1 VAEVRAG
8 RGPPMHTPNQG
19 ARDAGCGEK
28 RLRPRSST
36 STPSNISAPFASR
49 NRRAVI
55 LGMALGA
62 TVLTGCERYPPAE
75 DVASC
80 AADRFGTQHG
90 VFNVT
95 EQPRSMV
102 SARKYMITYQKA
114 GSPDRATVVYYP
126 GTGPVTT
133 QVEISYGNHAEIAGA
148 VDAIK
153 YCAQPR

>member
-1 VAEVRAG
+1 VRPG

-19 ARDAGCGEK
+19 ARDAGLRGETIEAEI
-28 RLRPRSST
+28 LS
-36 STPSNISAPFASR
+36 STPSTISASCASR

-55 LGMALGA
+55 LGMAHGA

-80 AADRFGTQHG
+80 AAHRFGTQHG
-90 VFNVT
+90 AFNVT
-95 EQPRSMV
+95 EQPRLMFSV
-102 SARKYMITYQKA
+102 RKYMITYQKA
-114 GSPDRATVVYYP
+114 GSPDRATVVCYP